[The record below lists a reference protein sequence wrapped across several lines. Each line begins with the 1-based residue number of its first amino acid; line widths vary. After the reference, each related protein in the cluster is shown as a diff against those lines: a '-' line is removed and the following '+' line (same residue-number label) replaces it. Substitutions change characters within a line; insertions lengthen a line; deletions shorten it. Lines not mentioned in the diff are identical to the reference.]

1 MTSGETLLTAF
12 RIVKQRHAGTAFD
25 GEGAARAGGR
35 WNSRGVRVVYASAT
49 KALCALEILV
59 HLPTTSQ
66 LAFVVFP
73 LGIPP
78 QLVQSLPKARLPAG
92 WRTMPPGT
100 ATQQLGDAW
109 VASGSSAVLAVPS
122 VLTGETN
129 YLLNPAHPDFAR
141 IQIGRK
147 ARFVLDPRLLG

>member
-1 MTSGETLLTAF
+1 MTTGEGLVAAF

-35 WNSRGVRVVYASAT
+35 WNSRGVRVVYACAT

-59 HLPTTSQ
+59 HLPSTSQ

-78 QLVQSLPKARLPAG
+78 QAIHRLPQAKLPAD
-92 WRTMPPGT
+92 WRTMPPGR

-109 VASGSSAVLAVPS
+109 VASGTSAVLAVPS

-141 IQIGRK
+141 IQIGRR
-147 ARFVLDPRLLG
+147 ARFALDPRLLG